1 MESNHCQ
8 LPPNPRESAHVL
20 SVVFFTW
27 TLPLFK
33 KGYEKILKLGDIF
46 QPLITDRSDTLGDRL
61 EM

>member
-1 MESNHCQ
+1 MESTQCQ
-8 LPPNPRESAHVL
+8 LPPNPRESANFF
-20 SVVFFTW
+20 SIVFFTW

-46 QPLITDRSDTLGDRL
+46 QPLTSDRSQRLGDRL

>member
-1 MESNHCQ
+1 MESNHFK
-8 LPPNPRESAHVL
+8 LPPNPRESANIL
-20 SVVFFTW
+20 SIVFFIW

-46 QPLITDRSDTLGDRL
+46 QALTSDKSDRLGDRL